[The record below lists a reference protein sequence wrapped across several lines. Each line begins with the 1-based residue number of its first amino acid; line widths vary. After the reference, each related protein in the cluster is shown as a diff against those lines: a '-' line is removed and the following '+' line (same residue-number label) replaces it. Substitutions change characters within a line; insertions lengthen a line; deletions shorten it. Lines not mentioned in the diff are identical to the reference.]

1 MRYYSVLDV
10 TPTSEDWIP
19 NYLPTA
25 NKLVAKYGGIYLA
38 RTASHEQLEGTPK
51 DVSLRIIL
59 QWPSKKA
66 ALNFMNDPEY
76 TSHLKA
82 RTEGSLSH
90 HYLIEGKDDLTPS
103 SS

>member
-25 NKLVAKYGGIYLA
+25 NKLVAKYGGTYLA

-59 QWPSKKA
+59 QWPSKKQ
-66 ALNFMNDPEY
+66 L
-76 TSHLKA
+76 
-82 RTEGSLSH
+82 
-90 HYLIEGKDDLTPS
+90 
-103 SS
+103 